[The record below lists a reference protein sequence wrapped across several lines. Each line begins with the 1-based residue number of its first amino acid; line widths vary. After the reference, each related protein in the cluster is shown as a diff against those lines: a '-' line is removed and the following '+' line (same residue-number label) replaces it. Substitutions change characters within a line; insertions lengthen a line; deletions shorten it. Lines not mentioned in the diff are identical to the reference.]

1 MDEKNIYDLFY
12 SGQLDLFIIEGEN
25 QLKQNDQDVTLWT
38 HLAIAYHDQVFY
50 DGHEAIFDII
60 QEKMIPYFQ
69 NALVIEPENETTL
82 YHILNYTL
90 DNQAVLAQIGRPK
103 LHITETNKDQFI
115 DYAKKLIASPNMSGY
130 GHNYLVNIYEGLQ
143 DDTAMLPALEA
154 GINFVKEAF
163 KDERETLDHNF
174 SIFWIKKIYLLDRA
188 KQINETD
195 VSSLIEA
202 DFKHFI
208 SSNEMNYVDLAE
220 IAYENKAIDLALRI
234 LLKLIKGENSAVHI
248 HQELVKWHARF
259 EELIAE
265 GYENPEVFYY
275 QLIIERNYSEEIGI
289 PLDYYYL
296 HALKLIDEYPD
307 YYAGYH
313 FAAAYLYDEEQYA
326 AAIPYLQ
333 MVGEKQWNAT
343 SWRRLV
349 ECTFMA
355 HGVVYHQVPSF
366 NDLPRECYN
375 EAVALSNFVHSLD
388 NLTAADQSAL
398 QALILGLYRQAYDAF
413 NDYFEEDKYESDYFG
428 GNHNRAMN
436 CNNLALAYK
445 EAGDFESCYTIAT
458 EGLSYS
464 DFEELHFTR
473 ADAMSALEDYVRL
486 EEVLQQYFDTYQIS
500 LEATLEQSEFAAEE
514 DQEDEN
520 TEPVIFPPCYR
531 MLMHQI
537 DVEYHLQR
545 TADIQSRAQQLLEFI
560 YRFYIDNPNLDDY
573 HYRDFEATKNAIEN
587 TVYHIIEQDHLEQ
600 RISYYQDMAQKYPH
614 EAQPQYVLM
623 QLHNE
628 QSNYKA
634 MNTAAYKYLKNKR
647 EFIID
652 SFDKAKTLYLII
664 KSHYY
669 IKEFDAGT
677 DTFQTYDNWVQ
688 SVMEPNDYVLWLKFG
703 IELLA
708 ENGAINELNKYTSIF
723 NSIYTQ
729 YDWGYDDDV
738 ESVRLAEALANYKT
752 ANLKKAHSLLD
763 EVLAYSDHS
772 PLADEYKRT
781 WKKPGFFSGFKF

>member
-50 DGHEAIFDII
+50 DGHEAIFDIV
-60 QEKMIPYFQ
+60 QEKMLPYFQ
-69 NALVIEPENETTL
+69 NALTIEPENETTL

-174 SIFWIKKIYLLDRA
+174 SILWIKKIYLLDRT
-188 KQINETD
+188 KQINETN

-307 YYAGYH
+307 SYAGYH

-333 MVGEKQWNAT
+333 MVGEKQSNTT

-349 ECTFMA
+349 ECSYKTNA
-355 HGVVYHQVPSF
+355 VVYDQIPLF
-366 NDLPRECYN
+366 RDLPRECYN

-398 QALILGLYRQAYDAF
+398 QALILGLYRQAYNAF

-531 MLMHQI
+531 MLTHQI

-587 TVYHIIEQDHLEQ
+587 IVYHIIEQDHLEQ

-623 QLHNE
+623 QLYNE

-708 ENGAINELNKYTSIF
+708 ENGSINELNKYTSIF